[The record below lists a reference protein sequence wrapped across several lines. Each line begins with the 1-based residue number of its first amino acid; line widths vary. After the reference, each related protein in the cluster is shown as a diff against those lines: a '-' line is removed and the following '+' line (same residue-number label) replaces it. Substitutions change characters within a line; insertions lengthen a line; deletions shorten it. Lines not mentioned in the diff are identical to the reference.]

1 MPAVDLQMEALERSA
16 SRRRTF
22 YRWLLFI
29 ILGVFAIYYLA
40 PMYVMIVTSFK
51 SMEEIRK
58 GNLMML
64 PNEFLLDAW
73 KIAWGGRGY
82 EAGDVFLRPFFWNS
96 TKMVVPA
103 VVISTFLGAI
113 NGYILTKWRFKG
125 DNFIFLLFLF
135 GCFIP
140 YQAILL
146 PMARTLGALGISNS
160 ITGLVLVHSVYGL
173 SFTTLFFRNYY
184 VSIPDEMIKAA
195 RIDGAGFFKIFFKVL
210 LPISAPIIV
219 VTVIWQFT
227 NIWNDF
233 LFGSSFSFGEAA
245 PIQVALNNMVLT
257 STSVKQYNVD
267 MAAAFIAGFPTL
279 VVYVLAGKYF
289 IRGLTAG
296 SVKGSSWQRLKP
308 EI

>member
-22 YRWLLFI
+22 YRWLLFL

-64 PNEFLLDAW
+64 PKEFLLDAW

-82 EAGDVFLRPFFWNS
+82 DAGDVFLRPFFWNS

-125 DNFIFLLFLF
+125 DNIIFLLFLF

-184 VSIPDEMIKAA
+184 VSIPDELIKAA

-279 VVYVLAGKYF
+279 VVYILAGKYF

-296 SVKGSSWQRLKP
+296 SVKG
-308 EI
+308 

>member
-1 MPAVDLQMEALERSA
+1 MQTVDLQIESLERSA
-16 SRRRTF
+16 SRKRTF
-22 YRWLLFI
+22 YRWLLFLV
-29 ILGVFAIYYLA
+29 LGLFALYYLA
-40 PMYVMIVTSFK
+40 PLYVMIVTSLK
-51 SMEEIRK
+51 SMEEIRQ
-58 GNLMML
+58 GNLMTL
-64 PNEFLLDAW
+64 PGEFLLDAW
-73 KIAWGGRGY
+73 KIAWSGRGY
-82 EAGDVFLRPFFWNS
+82 TAGDVFLRPFFWNS
-96 TKMVVPA
+96 TKMVIPA
-103 VVISTFLGAI
+103 VVISTFLGAL
-113 NGYILTKWRFKG
+113 NGYVLTKWRFRG
-125 DNFIFLLFLF
+125 DNLIFLLFLF

-146 PMARTLGALGISNS
+146 PMARTLGILGISNS
-160 ITGLVLVHSVYGL
+160 ITGLVVVHSIYGL

-210 LPISAPIIV
+210 LPVSAPIIV

-279 VVYVLAGKYF
+279 VVYILAGKYF

-296 SVKGSSWQRLKP
+296 SVKG
-308 EI
+308 

>member
-22 YRWLLFI
+22 YRWLLFL

-64 PNEFLLDAW
+64 PKEFLLDAW

-82 EAGDVFLRPFFWNS
+82 DAGDVFLRPFFWNS

-125 DNFIFLLFLF
+125 DNIIFLLFLF

-279 VVYVLAGKYF
+279 VVYILAGKYF

-296 SVKGSSWQRLKP
+296 SVKG
-308 EI
+308 

>member
-1 MPAVDLQMEALERSA
+1 MQTLDFQKMENIERSA
-16 SRRRTF
+16 YHRRTF

-29 ILGVFAIYYLA
+29 ILGIFALYYLA
-40 PMYVMIVTSFK
+40 PLYVMIVTSLK
-51 SMEEIRK
+51 SMEEIRE
-58 GNLMML
+58 GNLMTL
-64 PNEFLLDAW
+64 PREILFDAW
-73 KIAWGGRGY
+73 KTAWSGREY
-82 EAGDVFLRPFFWNS
+82 DAGNVFLRPFFWNS
-96 TKMVVPA
+96 IKMVVPA
-103 VVISTFLGAI
+103 VVISTFFGAL
-113 NGYILTKWRFKG
+113 NGYVLTKWRFRG
-125 DNFIFLLFLF
+125 DNLVFLLFLF

-146 PMARTLGALGISNS
+146 PMARTLGVLGISNS
-160 ITGLVLVHSVYGL
+160 ITGLVVVHTVYGL

-257 STSVKQYNVD
+257 STSVKEYNVD
-267 MAAAFIAGFPTL
+267 MAAAFIAGIPTL
-279 VVYVLAGKYF
+279 LVYVLAGKYF

-296 SVKGSSWQRLKP
+296 SVKG
-308 EI
+308 

>member
-1 MPAVDLQMEALERSA
+1 MAPIFNTRS
-16 SRRRTF
+16 
-22 YRWLLFI
+22 
-29 ILGVFAIYYLA
+29 FAIYYLA

-64 PNEFLLDAW
+64 PKEFLLDAW

-82 EAGDVFLRPFFWNS
+82 DAGDVFLRPFFWNS

-125 DNFIFLLFLF
+125 DNIIFLLFLF

-279 VVYVLAGKYF
+279 VVYILAGKYF

-296 SVKGSSWQRLKP
+296 SVKG
-308 EI
+308 

>member
-1 MPAVDLQMEALERSA
+1 MPPVDLQIESLERSS
-16 SRRRTF
+16 SRKRTF
-22 YRWLLFI
+22 YRWLLFLV
-29 ILGVFAIYYLA
+29 LGLFALYYLA
-40 PMYVMIVTSFK
+40 PLYVMIVTSLK
-51 SMEEIRK
+51 SMEEIRQ
-58 GNLMML
+58 GNLMTL
-64 PNEFLLDAW
+64 PGEFLLDAW
-73 KIAWGGRGY
+73 KIAWSGRGY
-82 EAGDVFLRPFFWNS
+82 TAGDVFLRPFFWNS
-96 TKMVVPA
+96 TKMVIPA
-103 VVISTFLGAI
+103 VVISTFLGAL
-113 NGYILTKWRFKG
+113 NGYVLTKWRFRG
-125 DNFIFLLFLF
+125 DNLIFLLFLF

-146 PMARTLGALGISNS
+146 PMARTLGILGISNS
-160 ITGLVLVHSVYGL
+160 ITGLVVVHSIYGL
-173 SFTTLFFRNYY
+173 SFTTMFFRNYY

-279 VVYVLAGKYF
+279 VVYILAGKYF

-296 SVKGSSWQRLKP
+296 SVKG
-308 EI
+308 

>member
-1 MPAVDLQMEALERSA
+1 MQTLDFQEMEKIERSTY
-16 SRRRTF
+16 RKRTF
-22 YRWLLFI
+22 FRWLLFLV
-29 ILGVFAIYYLA
+29 LGLFALYYLA
-40 PMYVMIVTSFK
+40 PLYVMIVTSLK
-51 SMEEIRK
+51 TMEEIRQ
-58 GNLMML
+58 GNLMSL
-64 PNEFLLDAW
+64 PGNIIFDSWKTAW
-73 KIAWGGRGY
+73 SGRGGID
-82 EAGDVFLRPFFWNS
+82 AGNVFLRPFFWNS
-96 TKMVVPA
+96 IKMVVPA
-103 VVISTFLGAI
+103 VMISTFFGAL
-113 NGYILTKWRFKG
+113 NGYALTKWRFRG
-125 DNFIFLLFLF
+125 DNVVFLMFLF

-146 PMARTLGALGISNS
+146 PMARTLGVLGISNS
-160 ITGLVLVHSVYGL
+160 ITGLIVVHSIYGL

-195 RIDGAGFFKIFFKVL
+195 RIDGASFFKIFFKVL

-257 STSVKQYNVD
+257 STSVKEYNVD
-267 MAAAFIAGFPTL
+267 MAAAFIAGIPTL
-279 VVYVLAGKYF
+279 LVYVLAGKYF

-296 SVKGSSWQRLKP
+296 SVKG
-308 EI
+308 

>member
-1 MPAVDLQMEALERSA
+1 MQTVDLQIESLERSA
-16 SRRRTF
+16 SRKRTF
-22 YRWLLFI
+22 YRWLLFLV
-29 ILGVFAIYYLA
+29 LGLFSIYYLA
-40 PMYVMIVTSFK
+40 PLYVMIVTSLK
-51 SMEEIRK
+51 SMEEIRQ
-58 GNLMML
+58 GNLMTL
-64 PNEFLLDAW
+64 PGEFLFDAW
-73 KIAWGGRGY
+73 KIAWSGRGY
-82 EAGDVFLRPFFWNS
+82 AAGDVFLRPFFWNS
-96 TKMVVPA
+96 TKMVLPA
-103 VVISTFLGAI
+103 VVISTFLGAL
-113 NGYILTKWRFKG
+113 NGYVLTKWRFKG
-125 DNFIFLLFLF
+125 DNLIFLLFLF

-146 PMARTLGALGISNS
+146 PMAKTLGLLGISNS
-160 ITGLVLVHSVYGL
+160 ITGLVVVHSIYGL

-279 VVYVLAGKYF
+279 LVYILAGKYF

-296 SVKGSSWQRLKP
+296 SVKG
-308 EI
+308 

>member
-1 MPAVDLQMEALERSA
+1 MQTLDFQEMKKIERSTY
-16 SRRRTF
+16 RKRTF
-22 YRWLLFI
+22 FRWLLFLV
-29 ILGVFAIYYLA
+29 LGLFAFYYLA
-40 PMYVMIVTSFK
+40 PLYVMIVTSLK
-51 SMEEIRK
+51 TMEEIRQ
-58 GNLMML
+58 GNLMSL
-64 PNEFLLDAW
+64 PGNIIFDSWKTAW
-73 KIAWGGRGY
+73 SGRGGID
-82 EAGDVFLRPFFWNS
+82 AGNVFLRPFFWNS
-96 TKMVVPA
+96 IKMVVPA
-103 VVISTFLGAI
+103 VMISTFFGAL
-113 NGYILTKWRFKG
+113 NGYALTKWRFRG
-125 DNFIFLLFLF
+125 DTVVFLMFLF

-146 PMARTLGALGISNS
+146 PMARTLGVLGISNS
-160 ITGLVLVHSVYGL
+160 ITGLVVVHSIYGL

-195 RIDGAGFFKIFFKVL
+195 RIDGASFFKIFFKVL

-257 STSVKQYNVD
+257 STSVKEYNVD
-267 MAAAFIAGFPTL
+267 MAAAFIAGIPTL
-279 VVYVLAGKYF
+279 IVYVLAGKYF

-296 SVKGSSWQRLKP
+296 SVKG
-308 EI
+308 

>member
-1 MPAVDLQMEALERSA
+1 MPAVDLHMEALERSA

-22 YRWLLFI
+22 YRWLLFL

-64 PNEFLLDAW
+64 PKEFLLDAW

-82 EAGDVFLRPFFWNS
+82 DAGYVFLRPFFWNS

-125 DNFIFLLFLF
+125 DNIIFLLFLF

-279 VVYVLAGKYF
+279 VVYILAGKYF

-296 SVKGSSWQRLKP
+296 SVKG
-308 EI
+308 

>member
-1 MPAVDLQMEALERSA
+1 MSTSTADLQALEQ
-16 SRRRTF
+16 SRARKRAV
-22 YRWLLFI
+22 YRWILYL
-29 ILGVFAIYYLA
+29 ILGLFAVYYLT
-40 PMYVMIVTSFK
+40 PLYVMIVTSLK
-51 SMEEIRK
+51 SMAEIRQ
-58 GNLMML
+58 GNLLML
-64 PNEFLLDAW
+64 PEALQFDAW
-73 KIAWGGRGY
+73 KIAWSGRGY
-82 EAGDVFLRPFFWNS
+82 DAGDVFLRPFFWNS

-103 VVISTFLGAI
+103 VIISTFFGAL
-113 NGYILTKWRFKG
+113 NGYALTKWRFKG
-125 DNFIFLLFLF
+125 DNLIFLLFLF

-146 PMARTLGALGISNS
+146 PMARTLGLLGISNS
-160 ITGLVLVHSVYGL
+160 VGGLVLVHVIYGL

-184 VSIPDEMIKAA
+184 VSISNEIIKAA
-195 RIDGAGFFKIFFKVL
+195 RIDGAGFFKIFFKIL

-233 LFGSSFSFGEAA
+233 LFGATFSFGDAA

-279 VVYVLAGKYF
+279 IVYILAGKYF
-289 IRGLTAG
+289 IKGLTAG
-296 SVKGSSWQRLKP
+296 SVKG
-308 EI
+308 

>member
-1 MPAVDLQMEALERSA
+1 MPPVDLQIESLERSA
-16 SRRRTF
+16 SRKRTF
-22 YRWLLFI
+22 YRWLLFLV
-29 ILGVFAIYYLA
+29 LGLFALYYLA
-40 PMYVMIVTSFK
+40 PLYVMLVTSLK
-51 SMEEIRK
+51 SMEEIRQ
-58 GNLMML
+58 GNLMTL
-64 PNEFLLDAW
+64 PGEFLLDAW
-73 KIAWGGRGY
+73 KIAWSGRGY
-82 EAGDVFLRPFFWNS
+82 TAGDVFLRPFFWNS
-96 TKMVVPA
+96 TKMVIPA
-103 VVISTFLGAI
+103 VVISTFLGAL
-113 NGYILTKWRFKG
+113 NGYVLTKWRFRG
-125 DNFIFLLFLF
+125 DNLIFLLFLF

-146 PMARTLGALGISNS
+146 PMARTLGILGISNS
-160 ITGLVLVHSVYGL
+160 ITGLVVVHSIYGL

-279 VVYVLAGKYF
+279 VVYILAGKYF

-296 SVKGSSWQRLKP
+296 SVKG
-308 EI
+308 

>member
-1 MPAVDLQMEALERSA
+1 MPAVDLQIESLERSA
-16 SRRRTF
+16 SRKRTF
-22 YRWLLFI
+22 YRWLLFLV
-29 ILGVFAIYYLA
+29 LGLFALYYLA
-40 PMYVMIVTSFK
+40 PLYVMIVTSLK
-51 SMEEIRK
+51 SMEEIRQ
-58 GNLMML
+58 GNLMTL
-64 PNEFLLDAW
+64 PGEFLLDAW
-73 KIAWGGRGY
+73 KIAWSGRGY
-82 EAGDVFLRPFFWNS
+82 TAGDVFLRPFFWNS
-96 TKMVVPA
+96 TKMVIPA
-103 VVISTFLGAI
+103 VVISTFLGAL
-113 NGYILTKWRFKG
+113 NGYVLTKWRFRG
-125 DNFIFLLFLF
+125 DNLIFLLFLF

-146 PMARTLGALGISNS
+146 PMARTLGILGISNS
-160 ITGLVLVHSVYGL
+160 ITGLVVVHSIYGL

-279 VVYVLAGKYF
+279 VVYILAGKYF

-296 SVKGSSWQRLKP
+296 SVKG
-308 EI
+308 

>member
-1 MPAVDLQMEALERSA
+1 MQTLDFQEMENIERSA

-22 YRWLLFI
+22 FRWLLFLV
-29 ILGVFAIYYLA
+29 LGLFAFYYLA
-40 PMYVMIVTSFK
+40 PLYVMIVTSLK
-51 SMEEIRK
+51 TMEEIRQ
-58 GNLMML
+58 GNLMTL
-64 PNEFLLDAW
+64 PGEIIFDSWKTAW
-73 KIAWGGRGY
+73 SGRGGID
-82 EAGDVFLRPFFWNS
+82 AGNVFLRPFFWNS
-96 TKMVVPA
+96 IKMVVPA
-103 VVISTFLGAI
+103 VVISTFFGAL
-113 NGYILTKWRFKG
+113 NGYALTKWRFRG
-125 DNFIFLLFLF
+125 DNVVFLMFLF

-146 PMARTLGALGISNS
+146 PMARTLGVLGISNS
-160 ITGLVLVHSVYGL
+160 ITGLVVVHSIYGL

-257 STSVKQYNVD
+257 STGVKEYNVD
-267 MAAAFIAGFPTL
+267 MAAAFIAGIPTL
-279 VVYVLAGKYF
+279 IVYVLAGKYF

-296 SVKGSSWQRLKP
+296 SVKG
-308 EI
+308 

>member
-22 YRWLLFI
+22 YRWLLFL

-64 PNEFLLDAW
+64 PKEFLLDAW

-82 EAGDVFLRPFFWNS
+82 DAGDVFLRPFFWNS

-125 DNFIFLLFLF
+125 DNIIFLLFLF

-184 VSIPDEMIKAA
+184 VTIPDEMIKAA

-279 VVYVLAGKYF
+279 VVYILAGKYF

-296 SVKGSSWQRLKP
+296 SVKG
-308 EI
+308 

>member
-1 MPAVDLQMEALERSA
+1 MQTLDFQEMENIERSA
-16 SRRRTF
+16 FRKRTF
-22 YRWLLFI
+22 FRWLLFLV
-29 ILGVFAIYYLA
+29 LGLFAFYYLA
-40 PMYVMIVTSFK
+40 PLYVMIVTSLK
-51 SMEEIRK
+51 TMEEIRQ
-58 GNLMML
+58 GNLMTL
-64 PNEFLLDAW
+64 PGEIIFDSWKTAW
-73 KIAWGGRGY
+73 SGRGGID
-82 EAGDVFLRPFFWNS
+82 AGNVFLRAFFWNS
-96 TKMVVPA
+96 IKMVVPA
-103 VVISTFLGAI
+103 VVISTFFGAL
-113 NGYILTKWRFKG
+113 NGYALTKWRFRG
-125 DNFIFLLFLF
+125 DNVVFLMFLF

-146 PMARTLGALGISNS
+146 PMARTLGVLGISNS
-160 ITGLVLVHSVYGL
+160 ITGLVVVHSIYGL

-257 STSVKQYNVD
+257 STSVKEYNVD
-267 MAAAFIAGFPTL
+267 MAAAFIAGIPTL
-279 VVYVLAGKYF
+279 IVYVLAGKYF

-296 SVKGSSWQRLKP
+296 SVKG
-308 EI
+308 

>member
-1 MPAVDLQMEALERSA
+1 MPPVDLQIESLERSA
-16 SRRRTF
+16 SRKRSF
-22 YRWLLFI
+22 YRWLLFL
-29 ILGVFAIYYLA
+29 ILGLFALYYLA
-40 PMYVMIVTSFK
+40 PLYVMIVTSLK
-51 SMEEIRK
+51 SMEEIRQ
-58 GNLMML
+58 GNLMTL
-64 PNEFLLDAW
+64 PGEFLLDAW
-73 KIAWGGRGY
+73 KIAWSGRGY
-82 EAGDVFLRPFFWNS
+82 TAGDVFLRPFFWNS
-96 TKMVVPA
+96 TKMVIPA
-103 VVISTFLGAI
+103 VVISTFLGAL
-113 NGYILTKWRFKG
+113 NGYVLTKWRFRG
-125 DNFIFLLFLF
+125 DNLIFLLFLF

-146 PMARTLGALGISNS
+146 PMARTLGILGISNS
-160 ITGLVLVHSVYGL
+160 ITGLVVVHSIYGL

-279 VVYVLAGKYF
+279 VVYILAGKYF

-296 SVKGSSWQRLKP
+296 SVKG
-308 EI
+308 

>member
-16 SRRRTF
+16 SRRKTF
-22 YRWLLFI
+22 YRWLLFL
-29 ILGVFAIYYLA
+29 ILGVFAIYYFA

-64 PNEFLLDAW
+64 PKEFLLDAW

-82 EAGDVFLRPFFWNS
+82 DAGDVFLRPFFWNS

-125 DNFIFLLFLF
+125 DNIIFLLFLF

-279 VVYVLAGKYF
+279 VVYILAGKYF

-296 SVKGSSWQRLKP
+296 SVKG
-308 EI
+308 

>member
-1 MPAVDLQMEALERSA
+1 MPAVDLHMEALERSA

-22 YRWLLFI
+22 YRWLLFL

-64 PNEFLLDAW
+64 PKEFLLDAW

-82 EAGDVFLRPFFWNS
+82 DAGDVFLRPFFWNS

-125 DNFIFLLFLF
+125 DNIIFLLFLF

-210 LPISAPIIV
+210 LPISSPIIV

-279 VVYVLAGKYF
+279 VVYILAGKYF

-296 SVKGSSWQRLKP
+296 SVKG
-308 EI
+308 

>member
-1 MPAVDLQMEALERSA
+1 MPPVDLQIESLERSA
-16 SRRRTF
+16 SRKRTF
-22 YRWLLFI
+22 YRWLLFLV
-29 ILGVFAIYYLA
+29 LGLFALYYLA
-40 PMYVMIVTSFK
+40 PLYVMIVTSLK
-51 SMEEIRK
+51 SMEEIRQ
-58 GNLMML
+58 GNLMTL
-64 PNEFLLDAW
+64 PGEFLLDAW
-73 KIAWGGRGY
+73 KIAWSGRGY
-82 EAGDVFLRPFFWNS
+82 TAGDVFLRPFFWNS
-96 TKMVVPA
+96 TKMVIPA
-103 VVISTFLGAI
+103 VVISTFLGAL
-113 NGYILTKWRFKG
+113 NGYVLTKWRFRG
-125 DNFIFLLFLF
+125 DNIMFLLFLF

-146 PMARTLGALGISNS
+146 PMARTLGILGISNS
-160 ITGLVLVHSVYGL
+160 ITGLVVVHSIYGL

-279 VVYVLAGKYF
+279 VVYILAGKYF

-296 SVKGSSWQRLKP
+296 SVKG
-308 EI
+308 

>member
-1 MPAVDLQMEALERSA
+1 MQTLDFQEMENIERSA
-16 SRRRTF
+16 FRKRTF
-22 YRWLLFI
+22 FRWLLFLV
-29 ILGVFAIYYLA
+29 LGLFALYYLA
-40 PMYVMIVTSFK
+40 PLYVMIVTSLK
-51 SMEEIRK
+51 TMEEIRQ
-58 GNLMML
+58 GNLMTL
-64 PNEFLLDAW
+64 PGDIIFDSWKTAW
-73 KIAWGGRGY
+73 SGRGGID
-82 EAGDVFLRPFFWNS
+82 AGNVFLRPFFWNS
-96 TKMVVPA
+96 IKMVVPA
-103 VVISTFLGAI
+103 VVISTFFGAL
-113 NGYILTKWRFKG
+113 NGYALTKWRFRG
-125 DNFIFLLFLF
+125 DNVVFLMFLF

-146 PMARTLGALGISNS
+146 PMARTLGVLGISNS
-160 ITGLVLVHSVYGL
+160 ITGLVVVHSIYGL

-195 RIDGAGFFKIFFKVL
+195 RIDGASFFKIFFKVM

-257 STSVKQYNVD
+257 STSVKEYNVD
-267 MAAAFIAGFPTL
+267 MAAAFIAGIPTL
-279 VVYVLAGKYF
+279 IVYVLAGKYF

-296 SVKGSSWQRLKP
+296 SVKG
-308 EI
+308 